1 MSDEDFRKEDTVLVE
16 FGVSEDEKDWSIYV
30 TCGEAL
36 ERKEFVNA
44 VRKFLDAYEAGE
56 VTSHSNSDIEASGSL
71 Q

>member
-16 FGVSEDEKDWSIYV
+16 FGVSEDNQDWSVYV
-30 TCGEAL
+30 TCGVAI
-36 ERKEFVNA
+36 ERDEFINA

-56 VTSHSNSDIEASGSL
+56 VVSHSDNDIEAAGSL